1 MRQETREMARASFAR
16 TAWLPLLAVMLLVGA
31 AASPA
36 VDFYFTG
43 QVFQVTQ
50 EDADDPDIPDAG
62 LIGDGRP
69 YAKVVLYDSDT
80 NAQLGETIADH
91 EGVFTVVYDQPSLTS
106 TPNVFLRVYQEEA
119 DPAVDVE
126 LEEARDGMNEFS
138 GVGRFF
144 GSGLRV
150 ITDEFMAYGADGL
163 TTYPGVGI
171 VFTRVGKVEIPF
183 IEQDLT
189 DDLVGLADFTSDPSR
204 ASELHVRAFK
214 EAPFAKGLL
223 IFGEFG
229 LPGGACAG
237 DQINYYQVKIAKWD
251 DGTSSWGADV
261 LWDQDMTKM
270 KTTVSTSPVV
280 TVTHD
285 RVPIGPFTGDDGTPT
300 PVEGLYWVNRNTL
313 GDPSVFYSFPDQ
325 RVNWVTNQWPSSG
338 FKAGG
343 LYRITMDYYKFTGGS
358 IDAPDVAQLASSC
371 FTGTP
376 PTGADGLHKLYLT
389 VNNDPMTVR
398 FDHIY
403 LRNGA
408 GQYFPKT
415 GTTPTAN
422 VGDALD
428 FAHEGLCEIMEAGT
442 SYNIEVQYTAHH
454 TGGFMRYH
462 KLYAQPN
469 SGPTVTFADE
479 SYPPTSPF
487 PAAPVWEGT
496 LVTGST
502 VTALNGEFVRCGY
515 DFQISAGSRLQN
527 GYQHVQWSHP
537 DLAFYVNKPI
547 P

>member
-16 TAWLPLLAVMLLVGA
+16 VAWLPLLVVLLTVGA

-50 EDADDPDIPDAG
+50 EDADDPAIADAG

-69 YAKVVLYDSDT
+69 YAKVLLYDSDT
-80 NAQLGETIADH
+80 NALLGETIADH
-91 EGVFTVVYDQPSLTS
+91 EGVFTVTYDQPALGS
-106 TPNVFLRVYQEEA
+106 TPNVRLRVFQEEA

-126 LEEARDGMNEFS
+126 LAEAREGLNHFAA
-138 GVGRFF
+138 VGRFF

-150 ITDEFMAYGADGL
+150 ITDDYLAYGADGL

-189 DDLVGLADFTSDPSR
+189 EPLVGLADFTSDPSR
-204 ASELHVRAFK
+204 ASELHVRAF
-214 EAPFAKGLL
+214 EDAPFARGLL

-229 LPGGACAG
+229 LPGGACTG
-237 DQINYYQVKIAKWD
+237 DQISHYRVMISKFNEV
-251 DGTSSWGADV
+251 TSTWGADV
-261 LWDQDMTKM
+261 VWTQDMTKM
-270 KTTVSTSPVV
+270 KTTVSTSPTV

-285 RVPIGPFTGDDGTPT
+285 RVPVGPFTGTDSVTLASIP
-300 PVEGLYWVNRNTL
+300 GLYWVNRNTL

-325 RVNWVTNQWPSSG
+325 RVNWQTNGWPDG
-338 FKAGG
+338 DG
-343 LYRITMDYYKFTGGS
+343 LYRITMEYYKFIGGS
-358 IDAPDVAQLASSC
+358 IDAPSVSKLDDSPGGC
-371 FTGTP
+371 FAGTP
-376 PTGADGLHKLYLT
+376 PTGADGLHRLYLT

-408 GQYFPKT
+408 GNYFPKT
-415 GTTPTAN
+415 GTTPTPN
-422 VGDALD
+422 VADALD
-428 FAHEGLCEIMEAGT
+428 FANEGLCEIMEAGST
-442 SYNIEVQYTAHH
+442 YNIEVQYTAHH
-454 TGGFMRYH
+454 TGDFMRY
-462 KLYAQPN
+462 YTVSATPN
-469 SGPTVTFADE
+469 AGSTVTFASE
-479 SYPPTSPF
+479 SYPPSTPF
-487 PAAPVWEGT
+487 TAPAWAGT
-496 LVTGST
+496 PATGAT
-502 VTALNGEFVRCGY
+502 ATALNGEFVRCGY

-527 GYQHVQWSHP
+527 GYQHVQWAHP